1 MNEKNVIQE
10 IELLGGF
17 KVFVETYG
25 AIAATSLRRIR
36 NSVLQNRYFHTGLGR
51 LYQDI
56 RRAIRLKLK
65 IKDSKK
71 VISFVFRERP
81 KQTVFVIL
89 SANTGLYGDVI
100 QRTINFFVT
109 EYANVPGDV
118 VVIGKVG
125 KRLVAEMMP
134 KRVFTYFDFPDD
146 RIAIDTLKLITKHL
160 EQYEKVYMMHAVF
173 RSFVQQQIKAT
184 SVSGEELMEQSEPQ
198 EKKDYFFEP
207 SLETISQFFETEIF
221 ASLLEQVF
229 YESRLAKLAA
239 RMLLLDRATVNV
251 ESHLKALHTQRE
263 QVLHLMM
270 NKKQT
275 NSLTGIF
282 LWH

>member
-1 MNEKNVIQE
+1 MNEKTVIQE
-10 IELLGGF
+10 IALLGGF

-36 NSVLQNRYFHTGLGR
+36 NSVLQNRSFHTGLAR
-51 LYQDI
+51 VYHDI
-56 RRAIRLKLK
+56 RRAIRLKAN
-65 IKDSKK
+65 IKDGKEMRFAE
-71 VISFVFRERP
+71 VRLRP
-81 KQTVFVIL
+81 KQTAFVIL

-100 QRTINFFVT
+100 QRTINFFAT
-109 EYANVPGDV
+109 EYKDIPGDLV
-118 VVIGKVG
+118 VVGKVG

-134 KRVFTYFDFPDD
+134 KREFTYFDFPDD
-146 RIAIDTLKLITKHL
+146 RIAIDTLKLITTYL

-173 RSFVQQQIKAT
+173 RSFVQQQIKAS
-184 SVSGEELMEQSEPQ
+184 SVSGEELMEQSEAA

-239 RMLLLDRATVNV
+239 RMLLLDRATANV
-251 ESHLKALHTQRE
+251 ETKLKTLQMQRE
-263 QVLHLMM
+263 QARHLMT

-282 LWH
+282 LWR